1 MKSFY
6 FLGDCEEGWRC
17 KRRENCPEFKEE
29 QAKLE
34 ALPSFSSQWLELL
47 SKLMGL
53 ECNKKENGVCCRTQY
68 KIVNGNIVKQVEE
81 LPFMAR
87 IHIKTGFGTSAFC
100 GATLIHSTLL
110 LTAKHCIE
118 PYWTDNCIDETDCLA
133 FFRDLIPGRTNH
145 EPGQFYIPIV
155 ELFSKQGRS
164 DLAILKLAYS
174 VIRCGEFNSTEIY
187 HLQLRCKNT
196 QTMRKAPH

>member
-1 MKSFY
+1 MNSFY
-6 FLGDCEEGWRC
+6 FLGECEEGWRC
-17 KRRENCPEFKEE
+17 KHRENCPDFKEE

-34 ALPSFSSQWLELL
+34 ALPSFSSQWLQLL
-47 SKLMGL
+47 SKLKGL
-53 ECNKKENGVCCRTQY
+53 ECKKKENGVCCRTQY
-68 KIVNGNIVKQVEE
+68 KIVNRNIVKRVEE
-81 LPFMAR
+81 FPFMAR

-145 EPGQFYIPIV
+145 ELGQFYIPIV
-155 ELFSKQGRS
+155 ELFSKEGRS
-164 DLAILKLAYS
+164 DLAILRLAFS
-174 VIRCGEFNSTEIY
+174 VIRCG
-187 HLQLRCKNT
+187 
-196 QTMRKAPH
+196 RK